1 MRVNCS
7 GNPGVKDKK
16 RKIESHM
23 LLGICTVNLYFP
35 DSHSLKDKRNII
47 KSIKLRIR
55 NIFNVSV
62 SEINNYDLWKNTTL
76 GIACIGNEKRYL
88 NDVLNEVIK
97 FIEHQNKLQ
106 LINFKT
112 TVL

>member
-1 MRVNCS
+1 
-7 GNPGVKDKK
+7 VKDKK
-16 RKIESHM
+16 RKIESRM
-23 LLGICTVNLYFP
+23 LLGICIVNLYFS

-55 NIFNVSV
+55 NNFNVSV

-76 GIACIGNEKRYL
+76 GIACIGNEKRYI
-88 NDVLNEVIK
+88 NNVLNEVIK

-112 TVL
+112 TIL

>member
-1 MRVNCS
+1 
-7 GNPGVKDKK
+7 
-16 RKIESHM
+16 M
-23 LLGICTVNLYFP
+23 LLGICTINLYFP
-35 DSHSLKDKRNII
+35 DSHSLKDKRSII

-55 NIFNVSV
+55 NNFNVSV

-88 NDVLNEVIK
+88 NGVLNEVIK
-97 FIEHQNKLQ
+97 FIELQNKLQ

-112 TVL
+112 TIL

>member
-1 MRVNCS
+1 
-7 GNPGVKDKK
+7 
-16 RKIESHM
+16 M
-23 LLGICTVNLYFP
+23 LLGICTINLYFP

-55 NIFNVSV
+55 NNFNVSV
-62 SEINNYDLWKNTTL
+62 SETNNYDLWKNTTL
-76 GIACIGNEKRYL
+76 GIACIGNKKKYL

-106 LINFKT
+106 LINFKID
-112 TVL
+112 VL

>member
-1 MRVNCS
+1 MRVDYS

-16 RKIESHM
+16 RKIERRM
-23 LLGICTVNLYFP
+23 LLGICTINLYFP
-35 DSHSLKDKRNII
+35 DSHSLKDKRNVI

-55 NIFNVSV
+55 NNFNVSV

-76 GIACIGNEKRYL
+76 GIACIGNEKKYL
-88 NDVLNEVIK
+88 NNVMNEVIK
-97 FIEHQNKLQ
+97 FIENQNKLQ

-112 TVL
+112 TIL